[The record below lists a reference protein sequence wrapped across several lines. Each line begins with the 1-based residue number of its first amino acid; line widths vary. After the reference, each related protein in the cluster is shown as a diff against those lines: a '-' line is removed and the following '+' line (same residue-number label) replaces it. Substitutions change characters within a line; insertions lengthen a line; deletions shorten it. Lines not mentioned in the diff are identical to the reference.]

1 MLGII
6 ASNFLKKENGRAV
19 VVKYA
24 TTVVY
29 VGTPFFPQFLE
40 KISQSHSNAWNNFI
54 SSKNTQQLIR
64 KGIDDSTENM
74 SGITDDHQNHE
85 KCDCSDRC
93 IKKNPKVKSKA
104 KNF

>member
-1 MLGII
+1 MLGIV

-40 KISQSHSNAWNNFI
+40 KISQSHSNA
-54 SSKNTQQLIR
+54 
-64 KGIDDSTENM
+64 
-74 SGITDDHQNHE
+74 
-85 KCDCSDRC
+85 
-93 IKKNPKVKSKA
+93 
-104 KNF
+104 

>member
-1 MLGII
+1 M
-6 ASNFLKKENGRAV
+6 
-19 VVKYA
+19 KYA

-74 SGITDDHQNHE
+74 SGITDGNQNYE
-85 KCDCSDRC
+85 KCECSDRC
-93 IKKNPKVKSKA
+93 IKKTESGK
-104 KNF
+104 